1 MNPSHYQDLMP
12 IWVFLPVRVEY
23 LGDMIGLTEASY
35 FQEQSTIFVVGFSQ
49 IQVMSCVLI
58 MLLVSFNFDLEVFM
72 LG

>member
-49 IQVMSCVLI
+49 I
-58 MLLVSFNFDLEVFM
+58 
-72 LG
+72 